1 MTKQEYLRIRNVISL
16 ELMHEYYA
24 EHFDHDVHKPFL
36 NANDFAQFIQ
46 MWPFAK
52 QAYEKVLKHYDEKFG
67 VTMLSDKDGKLITY
81 L

>member
-1 MTKQEYLRIRNVISL
+1 MTKQEYIRQRNVISL

-24 EHFDHDVHKPFL
+24 ERFDQSVHKPFL
-36 NANDFAQFIQ
+36 NMNDFAQFIQ

-52 QAYEKVLKHYDEKFG
+52 QAYENVLKHYDEKFN
-67 VTMLSDKDGKLITY
+67 VIAVSDKDGKLITH

>member
-1 MTKQEYLRIRNVISL
+1 MTKQEYLRQRNVISL

-52 QAYEKVLKHYDEKFG
+52 QAYEKVLKHYDKKFG
-67 VTMLSDKDGKLITY
+67 VTMLSDKDGKLIAY